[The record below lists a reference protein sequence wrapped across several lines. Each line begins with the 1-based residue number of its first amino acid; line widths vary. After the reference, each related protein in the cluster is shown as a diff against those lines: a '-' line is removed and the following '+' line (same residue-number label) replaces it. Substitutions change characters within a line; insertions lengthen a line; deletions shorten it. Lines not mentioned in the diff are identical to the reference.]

1 MRLIKR
7 EIVKELR
14 QHLQK
19 PEITFLV
26 GPRQAG
32 KTTILR
38 ILENELKA
46 QGKKTLFL
54 NLDIEE
60 DKMHFSSQSSLLKK
74 IELEIGKEGFVFI
87 DEIQRKEDAGVF
99 LKGIYDMGLPYKFI
113 VSGSGSVE
121 LKERLHE
128 SLAGRKRLFEIS
140 TLSFEEFV
148 NFKTDYRYEMNLET
162 FFDLEKAKT
171 LSLLNEY
178 LHFGG
183 YPRVVLE
190 DQLKEKRLTIS
201 EIYRSYVE
209 KDITYLL
216 RVVRIEEFTTLVRI
230 LASLSG
236 RMLNLTNLSSEAGVS
251 SKTVKQYLWYLQQTY
266 IIDLITPFSTNRIKE
281 LTKAPTAYFTDLGLR
296 NYAAGVFGN
305 LADFGFVFQN
315 FVYLKLKRLSKEHDF
330 TVHFWRTKD
339 NAEVDFV
346 LTKEDKIIP
355 IEVKYKS
362 IEEPAATRSLQS
374 FINRYDPEKAI
385 LVNIFGRRTERIKD
399 TTLELVPFYMLDKLI
414 SGLFS

>member
-14 QHLQK
+14 EHLQK

-121 LKERLHE
+121 LKEKLHE

-148 NFKTDYRYEMNLET
+148 NFKTDYRYETNLET

-171 LSLLNEY
+171 LSLVNEY

-201 EIYRSYVE
+201 EIYKSYVE

-216 RVVRIEEFTTLVRI
+216 RVARIEEFTTLVRI
-230 LASLSG
+230 LSFLSG
-236 RMLNLTNLSSEAGVS
+236 RILNLTDLSSEAGIS

-266 IIDLITPFSTNRIKE
+266 IIDLITPFSTNRVKE
-281 LTKAPTAYFTDLGLR
+281 LTKAPMCYFTDLGLR
-296 NYAAGVFGN
+296 NYAAGTFGN
-305 LADFGFVFQN
+305 LTDFGFAFQN

-346 LTKEDKIIP
+346 LAKADKIIP
-355 IEVKYKS
+355 VEVKYKS

-374 FINRYDPEKAI
+374 FINRYNPEKAI
-385 LVNIFGRRTERIKD
+385 LVNIFERGTERIKY

-414 SGLFS
+414 VGLFS

>member
-201 EIYRSYVE
+201 EIYR
-209 KDITYLL
+209 
-216 RVVRIEEFTTLVRI
+216 
-230 LASLSG
+230 
-236 RMLNLTNLSSEAGVS
+236 
-251 SKTVKQYLWYLQQTY
+251 
-266 IIDLITPFSTNRIKE
+266 
-281 LTKAPTAYFTDLGLR
+281 
-296 NYAAGVFGN
+296 
-305 LADFGFVFQN
+305 
-315 FVYLKLKRLSKEHDF
+315 KLC
-330 TVHFWRTKD
+330 
-339 NAEVDFV
+339 
-346 LTKEDKIIP
+346 
-355 IEVKYKS
+355 
-362 IEEPAATRSLQS
+362 
-374 FINRYDPEKAI
+374 
-385 LVNIFGRRTERIKD
+385 
-399 TTLELVPFYMLDKLI
+399 
-414 SGLFS
+414 